1 MSNGCDLTN
10 AWVQKP
16 KKAAEPK
23 KTTKE
28 KVKNAAKGANPVRC
42 GTELL
47 EMLCAV
53 PCERPFEFATLR
65 VQFAT
70 PAGGIPAAR
79 SFFQQ
84 QSV

>member
-1 MSNGCDLTN
+1 MSHGCDLTN
-10 AWVQKP
+10 ASVQKP

-23 KTTKE
+23 KTAKE
-28 KVKNAAKGANPVRC
+28 KMKNAGANPVRC
-42 GTELL
+42 GTDCLRCL
-47 EMLCAV
+47 ALFPANG
-53 PCERPFEFATLR
+53 RLNFATLR

-84 QSV
+84 QSA